1 MNWLTSR
8 CAPLVAFAALALTGC
23 DTGTALNVDLPDT
36 SGIST
41 QYLDLPVTSGT
52 VRLAPVQSLKKD
64 RFLIGRL
71 NDNVAGLTEARA
83 YFNLLN
89 GAVADSL
96 PSKFTTPVMDSV
108 VVVLGFDKVNGSTT
122 PVQYDVYQLA
132 NPLDDRQVY
141 DAGTSTPLGALL
153 GQNLTSRLD
162 RTQVQTVTAAIAATT
177 ANPAVP
183 AVTTIAPDPTV
194 RLILQRTTAAA
205 GQPAVSSAFFTNFFQ
220 QLQQTNFT
228 QAQLNALLKGLAI
241 TPSASHN
248 ANILSFGQNGVPRL
262 VVYFHSTGATNNVLK
277 HFYPIYF
284 GAVSA
289 YLSTG
294 ASTAS
299 DPRYYTQII
308 NTLPPALQALATRP
322 GFVASGDLNNT
333 SYAQEGTGLG
343 TRIAFTGL
351 AALAAKPGLTVNR
364 AELRVPVKPF
374 SNALFTNPT
383 RLYALEVN
391 TANEVLQRI
400 VNYTTVDRVVQADG
414 TPQVGAGFPAYSLL
428 VDGTSSQPYYSIPV
442 TSYLQA
448 YLNNKLDSTPD
459 ALVLVPSLRSYGNLN
474 SNTLTLDRAAIDAA
488 KITLRVYY
496 SQR

>member
-36 SGIST
+36 TSIST

-52 VRLAPVQSLKKD
+52 VRLAPVQSLKTD

-71 NDNVAGLTEARA
+71 NDNVAGTTEARA
-83 YFNLLN
+83 YFNLFN

-108 VVVLGFDKVNGSTT
+108 VMVLGFDKVNGATT
-122 PVQYDVYQLA
+122 PVQYDVYQLP
-132 NPLDDRQVY
+132 NSLDDRQVY
-141 DAGTSTPLGALL
+141 DASTTTPLGSLL

-162 RTQVQTVTAAIAATT
+162 RTQVQIVTAAVAATT

-194 RLILQRTTAAA
+194 RLILQRTTASA
-205 GQPAVSSAFFTNFFQ
+205 GQPAVPSAFFTNFFQ
-220 QLQQTNFT
+220 KLQQPGFT
-228 QAQLNALLKGLAI
+228 QAQFDALLKGIAI
-241 TPSASHN
+241 TPSAGYN
-248 ANILSFGQNGVPRL
+248 GNILSFGQNGLPRII
-262 VVYFHSTGATNNVLK
+262 VYFHSTGATNNVLK
-277 HFYPIYF
+277 HFYGIYF
-284 GAVSA
+284 GPVSS
-289 YLSTG
+289 YLASGT
-294 ASTAS
+294 STAS
-299 DPRYYTQII
+299 DPRYYTQIT

-343 TRIAFTGL
+343 TRITFTGL
-351 AALAAKPGLTVNR
+351 AALAAKPGLTINR

-374 SNALFTNPT
+374 SNALFTNPA

-414 TPQVGAGFPAYSLL
+414 TPQIGAGNPAYSVLF
-428 VDGTSSQPYYSIPV
+428 DGTSTQPYYSIPV
-442 TSYLQA
+442 TTYLQA
-448 YLNNKLDSTPD
+448 YLTNKLDSAPD
-459 ALVLVPSLRSYGNLN
+459 ALVLAPSLRSYGNLSLN
-474 SNTLTLDRAAIDAA
+474 PLSLDRAAIDAA

>member
-36 SGIST
+36 TGIST

-52 VRLAPVQSLKKD
+52 VRLAPVQSLKTD

-83 YFNLLN
+83 YFNVLN

-96 PSKFTTPVMDSV
+96 PAKFTTPVLDSV
-108 VVVLGFDKVNGSTT
+108 VMVLGFDKVNGSTT
-122 PVQYDVYQLA
+122 PVQYDVYQLPTA
-132 NPLDDRQVY
+132 LDDRQVY
-141 DAGTSTPLGALL
+141 DASTATPVGTLL

-162 RTQVQTVTAAIAATT
+162 RTQVQIVTAAVAATP

-183 AVTTIAPDPTV
+183 AVTTIAADPTV
-194 RLILQRTTAAA
+194 RLILQRTTATA
-205 GQPAVSSAFFTNFFQ
+205 GQPAVSSAFFTDFFQ
-220 QLQQTNFT
+220 KLQQASFT
-228 QAQLNALLKGLAI
+228 QAQFDALLKGIAI
-241 TPSASHN
+241 APSAGHN
-248 ANILSFGQNGVPRL
+248 GNILSFGQNGLPRIIM
-262 VVYFHSTGATNNVLK
+262 YFHSMGATSNVLK
-277 HFYPIYF
+277 HFYGIYF
-284 GAVSA
+284 GPVSA
-289 YLSTG
+289 YLTG
-294 ASTAS
+294 TSTAS
-299 DPRYYTQII
+299 DPRYYTQIT
-308 NTLPPALQALATRP
+308 NTLPAALQALATRP

-351 AALAAKPGLTVNR
+351 AALATKPGLTINR

-374 SNALFTNPT
+374 SNALFANPA
-383 RLYALEVN
+383 RLFALEVN
-391 TANEVLQRI
+391 TANEVLQRT
-400 VNYTTVDRVVQADG
+400 VNYTAVDRVVQADG
-414 TPQVGAGFPAYSLL
+414 TPQLAAGYPAYSLL
-428 VDGTSSQPYYSIPV
+428 VDGTSTQPYYSIPV
-442 TSYLQA
+442 TTYLQE
-448 YLNNKLDSTPD
+448 YLTNKLESTPD
-459 ALVLVPSLRSYGNLN
+459 ALVLVPNLRSYGNLVI
-474 SNTLTLDRAAIDAA
+474 NTLTLDRAAIDAA

>member
-36 SGIST
+36 TGIST

-52 VRLAPVQSLKKD
+52 VRLAPVQSLKTD
-64 RFLIGRL
+64 HFLIGRL
-71 NDNVAGLTEARA
+71 NDNVAGQTEARA

-96 PSKFTTPVMDSV
+96 PSKFTTPVLDSV
-108 VVVLGFDKVNGSTT
+108 VMVLGFDQVNGSTT
-122 PVQYDVYQLA
+122 PVQYDVYQL
-132 NPLDDRQVY
+132 PKSLDDRQVY
-141 DAGTSTPLGALL
+141 DASTSTPVGALL

-162 RTQVQTVTAAIAATT
+162 RTQVQIVTAAVAATA

-194 RLILQRTTAAA
+194 RLILQRTTATA
-205 GQPAVSSAFFTNFFQ
+205 GQPAVASPFFTDFFQ
-220 QLQQTNFT
+220 KLQQSSFT
-228 QAQLNALLKGLAI
+228 QAQFDALLKGIAVV
-241 TPSASHN
+241 PSASHN
-248 ANILSFGQNGVPRL
+248 GNILSFGQNGLPRII
-262 VVYFHSTGATNNVLK
+262 VYFHSTGATSNVLK
-277 HFYPIYF
+277 HLYGMYF
-284 GAVSA
+284 GPVSA
-289 YLSTG
+289 YMSTG
-294 ASTAS
+294 TSAASN
-299 DPRYYTQII
+299 PRYYTQIT

-351 AALAAKPGLTVNR
+351 AALAAKPGLTINR

-374 SNALFTNPT
+374 SNALFTNPA

-414 TPQVGAGFPAYSLL
+414 APQVSAGYPAYSLL
-428 VDGTSSQPYYSIPV
+428 VDGTSTQPYYSIPV
-442 TSYLQA
+442 TTYLQA
-448 YLNNKLDSTPD
+448 YLTNKLDSTPD
-459 ALVLVPSLRSYGNLN
+459 ALVLVPNLRSYGNLGF
-474 SNTLTLDRAAIDAA
+474 NTLSLDRAAIDAA